1 MKWNEMIHEL
11 TDLLFT
17 NTIECLEDTC
27 LDEKEWLDTFR
38 AMIRNEKETIFNNI
52 EEDLERNLEGLERK
66 IRWHIANKFNDDKL
80 VNDLIEEEQAE
91 RERRLDEY
99 LSSQE

>member
-1 MKWNEMIHEL
+1 MIHEL

-38 AMIRNEKETIFNNI
+38 DMIRNEKETIFNNI

-66 IRWHIANKFNDDKL
+66 IRWHIANKFNDDTL
-80 VNDLIEEEQAE
+80 INDLIDEEQAE

>member
-1 MKWNEMIHEL
+1 MIHEL

-27 LDEKEWLDTFR
+27 SDEKEWLDTFR
-38 AMIRNEKETIFNNI
+38 AMIRNERETIFNNI

-66 IRWHIANKFNDDKL
+66 IRWYIANKFNDDKL